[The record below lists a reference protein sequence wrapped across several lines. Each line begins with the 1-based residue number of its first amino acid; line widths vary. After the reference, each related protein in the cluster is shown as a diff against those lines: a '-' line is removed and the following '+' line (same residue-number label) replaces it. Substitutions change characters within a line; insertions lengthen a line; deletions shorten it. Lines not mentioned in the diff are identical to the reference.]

1 MCMNAN
7 LYFHSW
13 MVADAVSRVLENS
26 EEMNSWRRSLL
37 AACMKGLIAMYNNNK
52 EESKQEVE
60 RSMLLRLE
68 ELLVRLLMSI
78 ASIQNC
84 DCVDLCYNAFVFVSW
99 VLFFVSEI
107 MASMGFY

>member
-1 MCMNAN
+1 MNAS
-7 LYFHSW
+7 LCFHSW

-26 EEMNSWRRSLL
+26 EELNSWRRSLL

-60 RSMLLRLE
+60 RSMLLRLG
-68 ELLVRLLMSI
+68 ELLVRLLMST
-78 ASIQNC
+78 AGIQNC
-84 DCVDLCYNAFVFVSW
+84 DCVDICYSAFVFVSW

-107 MASMGFY
+107 MASVGF